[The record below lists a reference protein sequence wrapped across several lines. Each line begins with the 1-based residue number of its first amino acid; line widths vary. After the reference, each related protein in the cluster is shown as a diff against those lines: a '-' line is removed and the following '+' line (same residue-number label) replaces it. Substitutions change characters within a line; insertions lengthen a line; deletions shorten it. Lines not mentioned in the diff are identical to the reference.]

1 MRPHARDFMLSPV
14 LSPYVN
20 QGQPAQGFESL
31 KGSASQRRAPFGL
44 GLSCSD

>member
-1 MRPHARDFMLSPV
+1 MLSPV

-31 KGSASQRRAPFGL
+31 KGSASQSWAPFGMAL
-44 GLSCSD
+44 NCSD